1 MLSRFKPQVPH
12 MLRLPDWRRWDQLG
26 LRLFVLMW
34 LALVLSHGVAWLL
47 VTRVGGSLPAMNRS
61 APPLPAEG
69 TGPPPHGP
77 DDFGGPRPPRD
88 GFGPGPRPDGPGPGM
103 APLPDAGAARMPTF
117 PSLPPALSLRGSL
130 IDYGVRLLVI
140 ALAAWWGSRW
150 LARPVRRL
158 VNAAQALTPALAQGR
173 PAPELPED
181 EGTTEVREAAAV
193 FNRMAAELSGQFEER
208 GLMIAAIS
216 HDLRTP
222 LTRMRLRLETG
233 EVEPKV
239 RERCID
245 DLREMNRLVE
255 SVIEVFHPAE
265 TAAPQRVDLSA
276 LAQSAV
282 DDLAEAG
289 AQVSF
294 DGPAAVVSADP
305 VALRRVVD
313 NLVGNALRYAGS
325 ADVRVELSAGVTRL
339 VVQDHGPGIPEAEL
353 ERVRQPFRRVEGSR
367 NRDTGGTGLGLYIAQ
382 QLVRRQGAV
391 LVLSNRPEGGL
402 RAEVVF

>member
-1 MLSRFKPQVPH
+1 
-12 MLRLPDWRRWDQLG
+12 MLRPWKDWDRLG
-26 LRLFVLMW
+26 LRLFLLMW
-34 LALVLSHGVAWLL
+34 VTLTVSHLAAWSL
-47 VTRVGGSLPAMNRS
+47 VTQAVGGFGLRGERP
-61 APPLPAEG
+61 
-69 TGPPPHGP
+69 GPPPLHAEG
-77 DDFGGPRPPRD
+77 RPPMPPPHDEGLGMGPPPRS
-88 GFGPGPRPDGPGPGM
+88 GPGAQMP
-103 APLPDAGAARMPTF
+103 ARIPTF
-117 PSLPPALSLRGSL
+117 PSLPPASLPWRTSL

-158 VNAAQALTPALAQGR
+158 VSAAQQLTPALAQGR
-173 PAPELPED
+173 PAPALNEA
-181 EGTTEVREAAAV
+181 EGTREVREAAAV
-193 FNRMAAELSGQFEER
+193 FNRMAAELSGQFEKR

-233 EVEPKV
+233 EVEAKV

-255 SVIEVFHPAE
+255 SVIEVFRPADVAE
-265 TAAPQRVDLSA
+265 PQRVDLSA

-289 AQVSF
+289 ARVSF
-294 DGPAAVVSADP
+294 EGTAAVVSADP

-313 NLVGNALRYAGS
+313 NLVGNALRYAGN
-325 ADVRVELSAGVTRL
+325 ARVRVDLGAGVTRL
-339 VVQDHGPGIPEAEL
+339 VVEDDGPGIPEAEL

-367 NRDTGGTGLGLYIAQ
+367 NRQTGGTGLGLYIAQ

-391 LVLSNRPEGGL
+391 LALSNRPEGGL
-402 RAEVVF
+402 RAEVIF

>member
-1 MLSRFKPQVPH
+1 MLSRLQS
-12 MLRLPDWRRWDQLG
+12 WDRLG
-26 LRLFVLMW
+26 LRLFLLMW
-34 LALVLSHGVAWLL
+34 AALALSHLAAWSL
-47 VTRVGGSLPAMNRS
+47 VTQSLQGPGDGPPGPPPHLQADAGRPPPHGDF
-61 APPLPAEG
+61 AGPPPLPA
-69 TGPPPHGP
+69 H
-77 DDFGGPRPPRD
+77 
-88 GFGPGPRPDGPGPGM
+88 
-103 APLPDAGAARMPTF
+103 AARMPTF
-117 PSLPPALSLRGSL
+117 PSLPPSLPWDATL
-130 IDYGVRLLVI
+130 LDYGVRLVVI

-158 VNAAQALTPALAQGR
+158 VSAAQQLTPALAHGQ
-173 PAPELPED
+173 PAPRLNEAD
-181 EGTTEVREAAAV
+181 GTREVREAAAV

-233 EVEPKV
+233 EVEARV

-245 DLREMNRLVE
+245 DLREMNHLVE
-255 SVIEVFHPAE
+255 SVIEVFRPGE
-265 TAAPQRVDLSA
+265 AASLQRVDLSA

-289 AQVSF
+289 AAVGF
-294 DGPAAVVSADP
+294 EGPPAVVTADP
-305 VALRRVVD
+305 LALRRVVD

-325 ADVRVELSAGVTRL
+325 ARVCVDLAAGVTRL
-339 VVQDHGPGIPEAEL
+339 VVEDDGPGIPEAEL
-353 ERVRQPFRRVEGSR
+353 DRVRQPFRRVEGSR
-367 NRDTGGTGLGLYIAQ
+367 NRETGGTGLGLYIAQ

-391 LVLSNRPEGGL
+391 LVLSNRAEGGL

>member
-1 MLSRFKPQVPH
+1 MLKR
-12 MLRLPDWRRWDQLG
+12 LRSWNGLG
-26 LRLFVLMW
+26 LRLFLLMW
-34 LALVLSHGVAWLL
+34 LALVLSHGVAWLT
-47 VTRVGGSLPAMNRS
+47 VTRVGGALPVMAGPAMPVPGDG
-61 APPLPAEG
+61 AH
-69 TGPPPHGP
+69 PPPRGP
-77 DDFGGPRPPRD
+77 GMEDFGPGGPRPEE
-88 GFGPGPRPDGPGPGM
+88 G
-103 APLPDAGAARMPTF
+103 GAHMPTF
-117 PSLPPALSLRGSL
+117 PSLPPTLTLRGSL
-130 IDYGVRLLVI
+130 IDYGVRLVVI

-158 VNAAQALTPALAQGR
+158 VSAAQALTPALAQGR
-173 PAPELPED
+173 PAPALPED
-181 EGTTEVREAAAV
+181 EGTVEVREAAAV

-233 EVEPKV
+233 EVEARV

-245 DLREMNRLVE
+245 DLREMNQLVE
-255 SVIEVFHPAE
+255 SVIDVFRPGEVAQPR
-265 TAAPQRVDLSA
+265 RVDLSA

-282 DDLAEAG
+282 DDLAETG
-289 AQVSF
+289 
-294 DGPAAVVSADP
+294 AAVTFEGPPAVVNADP

-313 NLVGNALRYAGS
+313 NLVGNALRYAGN
-325 ADVRVELSAGVTRL
+325 ARVSVHLAAGVTRL
-339 VVQDHGPGIPEAEL
+339 VVEDDGPGIPEAEL

-367 NRDTGGTGLGLYIAQ
+367 NRETGGTGLGLYIAQ

-391 LVLSNRPEGGL
+391 LVLSNRAEGGL

>member
-1 MLSRFKPQVPH
+1 MSSKRSAVVA
-12 MLRLPDWRRWDQLG
+12 RLMSWDRLG
-26 LRLFVLMW
+26 LRLFLLMW
-34 LALVLSHGVAWLL
+34 AALALSHLAAWSL
-47 VTRVGGSLPAMNRS
+47 VTQSLHGPGDE
-61 APPLPAEG
+61 PG
-69 TGPPPHGP
+69 GPPPHLQA
-77 DDFGGPRPPRD
+77 DADRPPPHGD
-88 GFGPGPRPDGPGPGM
+88 F
-103 APLPDAGAARMPTF
+103 AGQPPPPTHAARVPTF
-117 PSLPPALSLRGSL
+117 PSLPPSLPWHSTL
-130 IDYGVRLLVI
+130 LDYGVRLAVI

-158 VNAAQALTPALAQGR
+158 VSAAQQLTPALAHGQ
-173 PAPELPED
+173 PAPILSETD
-181 EGTTEVREAAAV
+181 GTREVRDAAAV

-233 EVEPKV
+233 EVEARV

-245 DLREMNRLVE
+245 DLREMNHLVE
-255 SVIEVFHPAE
+255 SVIEVFRPSD
-265 TAAPQRVDLSA
+265 AAPLQRVDLSA

-289 AQVSF
+289 AAVSF
-294 DGPAAVVSADP
+294 EGPPAVVTADP
-305 VALRRVVD
+305 LALRRVVD
-313 NLVGNALRYAGS
+313 NLIGNALRYAGN
-325 ADVRVELSAGVTRL
+325 ARVRVDLAAGVMRL
-339 VVQDHGPGIPEAEL
+339 VVEDDGPGIPDEEL

-367 NRDTGGTGLGLYIAQ
+367 NRETGGTGLGLYIAQ

-391 LVLSNRPEGGL
+391 LVLANRPEGGL

>member
-1 MLSRFKPQVPH
+1 MGGHLPLSPA
-12 MLRLPDWRRWDQLG
+12 LP
-26 LRLFVLMW
+26 
-34 LALVLSHGVAWLL
+34 
-47 VTRVGGSLPAMNRS
+47 
-61 APPLPAEG
+61 
-69 TGPPPHGP
+69 
-77 DDFGGPRPPRD
+77 
-88 GFGPGPRPDGPGPGM
+88 
-103 APLPDAGAARMPTF
+103 
-117 PSLPPALSLRGSL
+117 PSLPWRTGLL
-130 IDYGVRLLVI
+130 DYGVRLLVI

-150 LARPVRRL
+150 LALPVRRL
-158 VNAAQALTPALAQGR
+158 VGAAQRLTPALAQGR
-173 PAPELPED
+173 PAPRLAED
-181 EGTTEVREAAAV
+181 EGTREVREAAAV

-233 EVEPKV
+233 EVEAGV
-239 RERCID
+239 RERCVEDI
-245 DLREMNRLVE
+245 REMNRLVE
-255 SVIEVFHPAE
+255 SVIEVFRPAD
-265 TAAPQRVDLSA
+265 AAPARRVDLAA

-289 AQVSF
+289 AAVSF
-294 DGPAAVVSADP
+294 DGPAAVVAADP

-313 NLVGNALRYAGS
+313 NLVGNALRYAGNARVS
-325 ADVRVELSAGVTRL
+325 VELSAGVTRL
-339 VVQDHGPGIPEAEL
+339 VVEDDGPGIPEAEL

-391 LVLSNRPEGGL
+391 LALSNRLEGGL

>member
-1 MLSRFKPQVPH
+1 MLSRLKS
-12 MLRLPDWRRWDQLG
+12 WDSLG
-26 LRLFVLMW
+26 LRLFLLMW
-34 LALVLSHGVAWLL
+34 AALALSHLAAWSL
-47 VTRVGGSLPAMNRS
+47 VTQTLPG
-61 APPLPAEG
+61 PADRP
-69 TGPPPHGP
+69 GPPPLHADGARPMPPPHEGFDDAGP
-77 DDFGGPRPPRD
+77 PPRRE
-88 GFGPGPRPDGPGPGM
+88 PNAGM
-103 APLPDAGAARMPTF
+103 PARMPTF
-117 PSLPPALSLRGSL
+117 PSLPPNLPWRSGL

-150 LARPVRRL
+150 LAQPVRRL
-158 VNAAQALTPALAQGR
+158 VSAARQLTPALTQGR
-173 PAPELPED
+173 PAPTLSED
-181 EGTTEVREAAAV
+181 DGTREVRDAAAV

-233 EVEPKV
+233 EVEAKV

-255 SVIEVFHPAE
+255 SVIDVFRPAE
-265 TAAPQRVDLSA
+265 AAQPQRVDLSA

-289 AQVSF
+289 AQVGF
-294 DGPAAVVSADP
+294 EGPPAVITADP

-339 VVQDHGPGIPEAEL
+339 VVDDNGPGIPEAEL
-353 ERVRQPFRRVEGSR
+353 ALVRQPFRRVEGSR
-367 NRDTGGTGLGLYIAQ
+367 NRATGGTGLGLYIAQ

>member
-1 MLSRFKPQVPH
+1 MLKSLKA
-12 MLRLPDWRRWDQLG
+12 WDRIG
-26 LRLFVLMW
+26 LRLFLLMW
-34 LALVLSHGVAWLL
+34 AALALSHLAAWAL
-47 VTRVGGSLPAMNRS
+47 VTRTLMAPGGSDARMAR
-61 APPLPAEG
+61 PPLHALGPD
-69 TGPPPHGP
+69 GPPPGGLADRGP
-77 DDFGGPRPPRD
+77 PPGGP
-88 GFGPGPRPDGPGPGM
+88 GFGQPR
-103 APLPDAGAARMPTF
+103 AMPTF
-117 PSLPPALSLRGSL
+117 PSLPPDLPWRSSLV
-130 IDYGVRLLVI
+130 DYGVRMIVI

-158 VNAAQALTPALAQGR
+158 VSAAQQLTPALSRGQ
-173 PAPELPED
+173 PAPKLDED
-181 EGTTEVREAAAV
+181 DGTREVRDAAAV

-208 GLMIAAIS
+208 GLMMAAIS

-233 EVEPKV
+233 EVEAKV

-245 DLREMNRLVE
+245 DLREMNGLVE
-255 SVIEVFHPAE
+255 SVIEVFRPAE
-265 TAAPQRVDLSA
+265 AVALQRVDLSA

-282 DDLAEAG
+282 DDLAETG
-289 AQVSF
+289 ADVAF
-294 DGPAAVVSADP
+294 EGPPAVVDADP

-325 ADVRVELSAGVTRL
+325 ARVRVDLAAGVTRL
-339 VVQDHGPGIPEAEL
+339 VVEDDGPGIPEAEL

-367 NRDTGGTGLGLYIAQ
+367 NRATGGTGLGLYIAQ

-391 LVLSNRPEGGL
+391 LVLGNRPEGGL

>member
-1 MLSRFKPQVPH
+1 MLSRPTFEG
-12 MLRLPDWRRWDQLG
+12 RRWDQLG

-47 VTRVGGSLPAMNRS
+47 VTRVGGALPAMTRS
-61 APPLPAEG
+61 APGMPGDAA
-69 TGPPPHGP
+69 GPPPMPLPHDAFDGER
-77 DDFGGPRPPRD
+77 RPPPRE
-88 GFGPGPRPDGPGPGM
+88 GFGPGPGGPGPGM
-103 APLPDAGAARMPTF
+103 GAARMPTF
-117 PSLPPALSLRGSL
+117 PSLPPTLTLRGSL
-130 IDYGVRLLVI
+130 IDYGVRLIVI

-173 PAPELPED
+173 PAPALSED

-233 EVEPKV
+233 DVEPGV
-239 RERCID
+239 RDRCVD
-245 DLREMNRLVE
+245 DIREMNRLVE
-255 SVIEVFHPAE
+255 SVIEVFRPAD
-265 TAAPQRVDLSA
+265 AAQAQRVDLSS

-282 DDLAEAG
+282 DDLAETG
-289 AQVSF
+289 
-294 DGPAAVVSADP
+294 AAVRFEGPPAVITADP
-305 VALRRVVD
+305 LALRRVVD
-313 NLVGNALRYAGS
+313 NLVGNALRYAGN

-339 VVQDHGPGIPEAEL
+339 VVEDNGPGIPEAEL
-353 ERVRQPFRRVEGSR
+353 ERVRQPFRRVETSR